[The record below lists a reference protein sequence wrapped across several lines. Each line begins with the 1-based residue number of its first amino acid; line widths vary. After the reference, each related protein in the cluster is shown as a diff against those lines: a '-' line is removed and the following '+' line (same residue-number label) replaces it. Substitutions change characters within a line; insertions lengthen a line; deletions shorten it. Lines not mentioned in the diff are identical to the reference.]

1 MKLSMNYQAKWSMLS
16 VVTILLLYIN
26 IIPFSHNA
34 IAAQVSGGSNKNL
47 DPLVVLQNGTRT
59 LNNNLDEIRQAL
71 HNGNNA
77 QVLKLIED
85 AKQNVSIHAV
95 CMTSSI
101 YDLENRTSSNK

>member
-1 MKLSMNYQAKWSMLS
+1 MKLSMNYLAKWSMLS
-16 VVTILLLYIN
+16 VVTILLLYVN
-26 IIPFSHNA
+26 TIPFSHNA
-34 IAAQVSGGSNKNL
+34 IAAQVKSGSKKNL

-77 QVLKLIED
+77 QAIKLIEE

-95 CMTSSI
+95 CMTSSV
-101 YDLENRTSSNK
+101 YDLENRIPSNK